1 MTSPLRSERSDD
13 ATALLVELGACP
25 ACGARVVA
33 DEDRVRCVS
42 CGVVYGRSDGRLD
55 LRLRAP
61 KKVTLTV
68 EVGEAVAVKPGL
80 NFGALPRRHDGIDFS
95 GRAVPRHLSPE
106 LLSHV
111 QRPSTTNALALDLGC
126 GDGSHRGVLE
136 HAGYRYLGV
145 DYGATGAPMLADAH
159 ALPLRDGVVDFAL
172 SIAVLEHIR
181 HPLVMMAEAFRVLR
195 PGASFIGTVA
205 FLEPFHSDS
214 YTHHSHLGTLNALQ
228 TAGFDV
234 DHVSPSGAWQA
245 LRAQAKNALFPGL
258 PKKVALGLVRPL
270 DAVHTTLWKVA
281 KLRHPELTEEH
292 RLQKLAGAFAFV
304 ARKPG

>member
-1 MTSPLRSERSDD
+1 
-13 ATALLVELGACP
+13 
-25 ACGARVVA
+25 
-33 DEDRVRCVS
+33 
-42 CGVVYGRSDGRLD
+42 
-55 LRLRAP
+55 
-61 KKVTLTV
+61 
-68 EVGEAVAVKPGL
+68 
-80 NFGALPRRHDGIDFS
+80 
-95 GRAVPRHLSPE
+95 
-106 LLSHV
+106 
-111 QRPSTTNALALDLGC
+111 
-126 GDGSHRGVLE
+126 
-136 HAGYRYLGV
+136 
-145 DYGATGAPMLADAH
+145 
-159 ALPLRDGVVDFAL
+159 
-172 SIAVLEHIR
+172 
-181 HPLVMMAEAFRVLR
+181 VLR
-195 PGASFIGTVA
+195 PGAWFVGTVA